1 MPFWRVLNSIALI
14 NGESVSEVLIKQIY
28 STLPELAKIFSTF
41 SNMVVEMFRFII
53 FNIPGV
59 SIDKAKLMGN
69 REVSVEFRTANQ
81 HLKR

>member
-1 MPFWRVLNSIALI
+1 MPSRRVLNSIALI
-14 NGESVSEVLIKQIY
+14 NEKSVSEVLIKQTY
-28 STLPELAKIFSTF
+28 STLPKLAKIFSTCPD
-41 SNMVVEMFRFII
+41 MVVKMFSFII

-69 REVSVEFRTANQ
+69 HEVSVEFRTANQ

>member
-28 STLPELAKIFSTF
+28 NTLPELAKIFSTF
-41 SNMVVEMFRFII
+41 SDMVVEMFRFII